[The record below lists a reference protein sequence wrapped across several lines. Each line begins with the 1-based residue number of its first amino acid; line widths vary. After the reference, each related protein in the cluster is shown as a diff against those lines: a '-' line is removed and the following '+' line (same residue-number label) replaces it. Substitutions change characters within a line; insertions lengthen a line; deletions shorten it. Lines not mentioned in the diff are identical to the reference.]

1 MNLLITTMR
10 TPLFQNLLL
19 GGLLW
24 TCLSWAQDPAT
35 ISNPRPANYPP
46 VETQPAVSI
55 GQKPT
60 FETQTRTPGVR
71 SQTPI
76 QVSVIARRLRSP
88 WGLAFL
94 PDGRMLVTEKPG
106 TMRIVTM
113 QGAVGNTLQGVPPVR
128 FEGDGGLYDVKLD
141 PNFLQSRLVFWT
153 FVEPVAGG
161 SLTSVARGKLSTDET
176 RLEDVRVIYRAT
188 PAYRGPNHNG
198 SRMVFDPEGF
208 LLVSF
213 GDRFDDSIRVQ
224 AQALNSSLGKIVRI
238 TKEGKAAPG
247 NPFVDTPDAR
257 PEIWSLGHR
266 NPQGLAFHPQTGDLW
281 QSDIG
286 PQAGD
291 EINLIRPGANYG
303 WPLISYGI
311 EYSGSPVNGGKTTME
326 TMEQPVYYW
335 DPTVAPSGMSFYTG
349 KLIPEWQNNLF
360 VPALRGMHIARLVI
374 KDNRVVG
381 EERLL
386 TDQQRR
392 MRQVI
397 QGPDEALYVITDESE
412 GVILRISPQ

>member
-1 MNLLITTMR
+1 MAHAL
-10 TPLFQNLLL
+10 
-19 GGLLW
+19 
-24 TCLSWAQDPAT
+24 PAAT
-35 ISNPRPANYPP
+35 SLPP
-46 VETQPAVSI
+46 VETYAPVASNQPPAFR
-55 GQKPT
+55 G
-60 FETQTRTPGVR
+60 QTRVPGVK

-76 QVSVIARRLRSP
+76 QARVIARGLKAP
-88 WGLAFL
+88 WSLVFL

-113 QGAVGNTLQGVPPVR
+113 QGAVGNALLGVPAVR
-128 FEGDGGLYDVKLD
+128 FQGDGGLYDLRLD
-141 PNFLQSRLVFWT
+141 PDFAHSRLVFWT
-153 FVEPVAGG
+153 FVELVAGG
-161 SLTSVARGKLSTDET
+161 SLTSVARGKLSADAT
-176 RLEDVRVIYRAT
+176 RLDEVQVIYRAT
-188 PAYRGPNHNG
+188 PAYTGPNHNG
-198 SRMVFDPEGF
+198 SRLLFDPQGY

-224 AQALNSSLGKIVRI
+224 AQQLTSSLGKIVRI
-238 TKEGKAAPG
+238 TKEGEAAPG
-247 NPFVDTPDAR
+247 NPFVNTPDAR

-291 EINLIRPGANYG
+291 EINRIRPGGNYG
-303 WPLISYGI
+303 WPVVSYGL
-311 EYSGSPVNGGKTTME
+311 EYSNSPVNGGKTYLAGTQ
-326 TMEQPVYYW
+326 QPVYYW
-335 DPTVAPSGMSFYTG
+335 DPTIAPSGITFYGG
-349 KLIPEWQNNLF
+349 KLIPEWTNNLF
-360 VPALRGMHIARLVI
+360 VAALRGMHIARLVI

-397 QGPDEALYVITDESE
+397 EGPDGALYVITDDRED
-412 GVILRISPQ
+412 GVVLRIAPQ

>member
-1 MNLLITTMR
+1 MR
-10 TPLFQNLLL
+10 IQLYQSLLL
-19 GGLLW
+19 GSLLW
-24 TCLSWAQDPAT
+24 PCLSGAQAPAKT
-35 ISNPRPANYPP
+35 GNPSSASTTKFPP

-55 GQKPT
+55 GQQPA
-60 FETQTRTPGVR
+60 FVGQTRTPGVK

-76 QVSVIARRLRSP
+76 QVSIIARRLRSP

-113 QGAVGNTLQGVPPVR
+113 QGVVGNTLQGVPAVR
-128 FEGDGGLYDVKLD
+128 FQGDGGLYDVKLD
-141 PNFLQSRLVFWT
+141 PDFARSRLVFWT
-153 FVEPVAGG
+153 FVEPVEGG
-161 SLTSVARGKLSTDET
+161 SLTSVARGKLSKDET

-188 PAYRGPNHNG
+188 PAYKGPNHNG
-198 SRMVFDPEGF
+198 SRMVFDPQGF
-208 LLVSF
+208 LMVSF

-224 AQALNSSLGKIVRI
+224 AQALDSSLGKIVRI

-247 NPFVDTPDAR
+247 NPFLNTPNAR

-291 EINLIRPGANYG
+291 EINLIRPGGNYG

-326 TMEQPVYYW
+326 KMEQPVYYW

-349 KLIPEWQNNLF
+349 KLIPEWRNNLF
-360 VPALRGMHIARLVI
+360 VPALRGMHVARLVI
-374 KDNRVVG
+374 KDNLVIG
-381 EERLL
+381 EERLF

-392 MRQVI
+392 MRQVV
-397 QGPDEALYVITDESE
+397 QGPDDALYVITDDPE
-412 GVILRISPQ
+412 GVILRIAPQ

>member
-1 MNLLITTMR
+1 MIKTTFYR
-10 TPLFQNLLL
+10 GLLL
-19 GGLLW
+19 VILW
-24 TCLSWAQDPAT
+24 PCLSWAQGPAKT
-35 ISNPRPANYPP
+35 NNPLSVSTTKLPP
-46 VETQPAVSI
+46 VETQPPVSV
-55 GQKPT
+55 GQQPA
-60 FETQTRTPGVR
+60 FEGQTRMLGVKT
-71 SQTPI
+71 QTPI
-76 QVSVIARRLRSP
+76 QVSVVARNLQSP

-94 PDGRMLVTEKPG
+94 PDGRMLVTEKSG
-106 TMRIVTM
+106 TMRIVTK
-113 QGAVGNTLQGVPPVR
+113 QGVAGKPLQNVPAVR
-128 FEGDGGLYDVKLD
+128 FQGDGGLYDVKLD
-141 PNFLQSRLVFWT
+141 PDFAQSRFVFWT

-161 SLTSVARGKLSTDET
+161 SLTSVARGKLSADET

-188 PAYRGPNHNG
+188 PAYSGPNHNG
-198 SRMVFDPEGF
+198 SRMAFDRQGF
-208 LLVSF
+208 LFVSF

-224 AQALNSSLGKIVRI
+224 AQTLNSSLGKIVRI

-247 NPFVDTPDAR
+247 NPFLNTPDAR

-266 NPQGLAFHPQTGDLW
+266 NPQGLAFHPQTGELW

-291 EINLIRPGANYG
+291 EINLIQPGANYG

-311 EYSGSPVNGGKTTME
+311 EYSGAPVNGGKTTME
-326 TMEQPVYYW
+326 RMEQPVYYW

-349 KLIPEWQNNLF
+349 KLIPEWTNNLF
-360 VPALRGMHIARLVI
+360 VPALRGMHIARLII

-386 TDQQRR
+386 TEQQRR

-397 QGPDEALYVITDESE
+397 EGPDGALYVITDDKE
-412 GVILRISPQ
+412 GMILRVSPQ